1 MPKWVSCELTKRQR
15 TPRVIAVC
23 FALMV
28 QGARLARAL
37 PGWDAA
43 LCQGRLGAHP
53 VVAAQGPQG
62 LCACAWGAHYLRK
75 PAQTKTCAAAVVALK
90 SVGGMS
96 WCAAAGV

>member
-1 MPKWVSCELTKRQR
+1 MPKWVSCELTKGQR

-23 FALMV
+23 VALVV

-43 LCQGRLGAHP
+43 LCQCRLGAHP

-62 LCACAWGAHYLRK
+62 LRAWGVHYLRK

-90 SVGGMS
+90 SVGGMA
-96 WCAAAGV
+96 WCAVAGV